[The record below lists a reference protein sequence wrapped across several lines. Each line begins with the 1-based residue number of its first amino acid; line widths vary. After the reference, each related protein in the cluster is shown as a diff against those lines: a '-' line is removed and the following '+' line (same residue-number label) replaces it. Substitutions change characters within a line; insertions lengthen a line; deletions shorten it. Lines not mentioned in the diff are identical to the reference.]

1 MSLPGWQGPPAIDR
15 LPKGEVTQPGGFPI
29 EILGVESYLDQARDA
44 RDNTA
49 PPAVTFPQEDLA
61 EVVAQIIFLLD
72 AAKVMLRSK

>member
-29 EILGVESYLDQARDA
+29 EMLGVESYLNQARDNA
-44 RDNTA
+44 V